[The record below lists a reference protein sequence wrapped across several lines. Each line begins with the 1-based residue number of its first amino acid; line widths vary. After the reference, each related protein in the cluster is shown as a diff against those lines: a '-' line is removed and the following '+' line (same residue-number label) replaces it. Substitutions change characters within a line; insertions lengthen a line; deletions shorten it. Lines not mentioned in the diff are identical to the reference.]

1 VWPLAELA
9 YAVLNVKSSP
19 MLVPAAFVAEN
30 LKWYSVFGLRPA
42 PIDADIATGL
52 VPDPGSALHGAFDP

>member
-30 LKWYSVFGLRPA
+30 LKWYSVFGLRTVSF
-42 PIDADIATGL
+42 ADTATGL
-52 VPDPGSALHGAFDP
+52 DPDHGSDLHGAFDP